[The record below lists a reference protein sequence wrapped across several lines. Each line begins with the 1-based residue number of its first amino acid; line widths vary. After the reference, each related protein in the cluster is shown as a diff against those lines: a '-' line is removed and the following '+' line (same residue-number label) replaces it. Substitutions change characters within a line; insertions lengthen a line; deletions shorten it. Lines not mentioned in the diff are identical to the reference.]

1 MSKKTLTWRV
11 FGVWALVVT
20 VLAGVL
26 AIPPSHTVFAT
37 PAQPATDW
45 SFYIETLDTG
55 TASTLGCNQGKFDQS
70 VYPYRNS
77 EVVLDFGDER
87 DSSGDTILTFDN
99 LPATV
104 SEIESVTTSFAEAYW
119 SCTGNDGTS
128 LLKLGVGTNNS
139 GYTPTYTTG
148 VAWANIVAA
157 IRSTVQSRGWSSQV
171 DVFGANDIEPDWSAW
186 SDTNAWIQGYSSVD
200 PAHYLDYGSADG
212 CSTSSD
218 DPNRPCN
225 NGWTMDNVWEASW
238 GAAPALAIPEIYNTA
253 QPLQWTQIALDGAQH
268 HGGAVYYEGPWDEHD
283 LNSSTNTSAQAWSL
297 FWNDLNSYSS
307 IAQTPIFSAEIHM
320 ESCPQTGC

>member
-1 MSKKTLTWRV
+1 MRRSLKWRLL
-11 FGVWALVVT
+11 GVTSLLAVIVAGILVI
-20 VLAGVL
+20 A
-26 AIPPSHTVFAT
+26 PSHKAFAT

-99 LPATV
+99 LPASV
-104 SEIESVTTSFAEAYW
+104 SQIESVMTSFAEAYW

-171 DVFGANDIEPDWSAW
+171 DVFGANDIEPGWS
-186 SDTNAWIQGYSSVD
+186 S
-200 PAHYLDYGSADG
+200 
-212 CSTSSD
+212 
-218 DPNRPCN
+218 
-225 NGWTMDNVWEASW
+225 
-238 GAAPALAIPEIYNTA
+238 
-253 QPLQWTQIALDGAQH
+253 
-268 HGGAVYYEGPWDEHD
+268 
-283 LNSSTNTSAQAWSL
+283 
-297 FWNDLNSYSS
+297 
-307 IAQTPIFSAEIHM
+307 
-320 ESCPQTGC
+320 